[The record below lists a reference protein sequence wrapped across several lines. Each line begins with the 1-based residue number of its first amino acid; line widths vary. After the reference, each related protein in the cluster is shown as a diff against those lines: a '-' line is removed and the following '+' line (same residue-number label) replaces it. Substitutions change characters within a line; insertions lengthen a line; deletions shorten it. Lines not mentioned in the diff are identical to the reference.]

1 VLDSIKVGKRADL
14 VLLSPAFFGVK
25 PEMVLVAGTIVVAQM
40 GDPHASMP
48 TRTQMELPIA

>member
-1 VLDSIKVGKRADL
+1 MLDSIKVGKRADL
-14 VLLSPAFFGVK
+14 VLWSPAFFGVK